1 MGRPRKDA
9 TTQEIRERLIEAMS
23 NRLVHE
29 PINAVTVA
37 SLIEEVGC
45 NRSTFYYHFVNVA
58 QLSEVA
64 LDAAV
69 PVDIPLAV
77 LSFIQKGI
85 PPRKENLEGSDSRR
99 TKADASD
106 SEDGLSRSPLFAS
119 INIPDLVCQNSRK
132 IDTLCAILNGP
143 NAPLAQKQIK
153 QRFWEE
159 ILPELGASL
168 ALNADDPK
176 FRIVFEYASA
186 GILALMAY
194 RAETGFAYPVETF
207 LQYLVPEIPTALL
220 TILSQAD

>member
-1 MGRPRKDA
+1 MNAALLDFPFGKEIAMGRPRKDA
-9 TTQEIRERLIEAMS
+9 TAQEIRERLIEAMS

-119 INIPDLVCQNSRK
+119 INIPGSGVPKLKENRYAMRHIERPQC
-132 IDTLCAILNGP
+132 TACAKTDK
-143 NAPLAQKQIK
+143 A
-153 QRFWEE
+153 
-159 ILPELGASL
+159 
-168 ALNADDPK
+168 
-176 FRIVFEYASA
+176 
-186 GILALMAY
+186 
-194 RAETGFAYPVETF
+194 
-207 LQYLVPEIPTALL
+207 ALL
-220 TILSQAD
+220 GRNIARAGRQSGLKRR